1 MTPIARLV
9 VVALVSFSFC
19 SAAHSA
25 PNEGLRAKRAQKAWL
40 DWAKANKIKKSQFA
54 LYYAG
59 KPVASFA
66 IGISENTARPLA
78 SLSKSITGAC
88 IMALIDDGKLR
99 RDQTLADIRKQTGT
113 ASFPKNSSQSL
124 TIEQLL
130 THSTAFKKDITQGQ
144 SKKWV
149 SGDKNYIDAVAR
161 QVLSEAYKPT
171 KNQIYT
177 YNNANYAI
185 LGVIIQAVT
194 KSPYEVA
201 CNKILGKNSGIYDL
215 SLSPKFS
222 AISSFGGWQG
232 TAKSFLKFANATYGR
247 SSAIQQNF
255 KTLPHVKIAKG
266 IFYGPG
272 VTVRKNRHKGANVW
286 HFGLMCFENR
296 KLDNGSYFAIIG
308 QSWSMAVIHDRC
320 LQGPAMFNLDGTL
333 VKALFGKL

>member
-1 MTPIARLV
+1 MKRITRLV
-9 VVALVSFSFC
+9 VVALVSVGFY

-25 PNEGLRAKRAQKAWL
+25 TNENLRVKRAQKAWL
-40 DWAKANKIKKSQFA
+40 EWTKANKIKKSHFA
-54 LYYAG
+54 LYFAG

-78 SLSKSITGAC
+78 SLSKSISGAC
-88 IMALIDDGKLR
+88 IMALIGDGKLR
-99 RDQTLADIRKQTGT
+99 RDQTLADIRKETGT
-113 ASFPKNSSQSL
+113 ASFPNNASRSL

-144 SKKWV
+144 PKKWV
-149 SGDKNYIDAVAR
+149 SDDKNYIDAIAH
-161 QVLSEAYKPT
+161 QVLSEKYQPT
-171 KNQIYT
+171 QNPKYV

-194 KSPYEVA
+194 KSPYDVA
-201 CNKILGKNSGIYDL
+201 CKKILGKNSGIDDL
-215 SLSPKFS
+215 SLSSTFS

-255 KTLPHVKIAKG
+255 KTLPHVEISKG
-266 IFYGPG
+266 VFYGSG

-286 HFGLMCFENR
+286 HFGLMCFEKR
-296 KLDNGSYFAIIG
+296 RLEMVPILPLSAKAGAW
-308 QSWSMAVIHDRC
+308 QSPMTVACKGLRC
-320 LQGPAMFNLDGTL
+320 STL
-333 VKALFGKL
+333 IRRW